1 MSLKREVSVEWS
13 LGWGLVIINQQI
25 KYFFILPWNLLQ
37 LLFQAARECLKKLS
51 LLVILCVK
59 FPQVSV
65 HQYINELVICVVKL
79 VIFVT
84 TVYEKLIQ
92 PRSQGSLLPALRSE
106 RERDPGKCWS
116 HGSRTKLILREES
129 FVSHFFVWFIRNV
142 HAVIATAG

>member
-1 MSLKREVSVEWS
+1 M
-13 LGWGLVIINQQI
+13 VIINQQI

-37 LLFQAARECLKKLS
+37 LLFQAARECIKKLS

-106 RERDPGKCWS
+106 RERDPGKRWS
-116 HGSRTKLILREES
+116 RGSETKLILREES
-129 FVSHFFVWFIRNV
+129 FVSHCFCLVYSQRSRSDRNSK
-142 HAVIATAG
+142 IDLLTLLQL